1 MNQVR
6 YGGTQERQPY
16 RYTMCGLDDIYLMSG
31 YERTTTEYG
40 EGVVIQDMDGLHRAI
55 GEYLTR
61 CKKTLSGKEVRFLRH
76 EMDLTQAHLGDLLR
90 VSDQTV
96 ARWEKGEVSIPGPE
110 ELLLRA
116 LYIGHV
122 SNKVDVRALAEHLRQ
137 VDAPIKEKML
147 FEPTSRG
154 WRPRKVA

>member
-1 MNQVR
+1 MRVGRKAKRHHARGDQ
-6 YGGTQERQPY
+6 
-16 RYTMCGLDDIYLMSG
+16 
-31 YERTTTEYG
+31 
-40 EGVVIQDMDGLHRAI
+40 RA
-55 GEYLTR
+55 L
-61 CKKTLSGKEVRFLRH
+61 
-76 EMDLTQAHLGDLLR
+76 
-90 VSDQTV
+90 
-96 ARWEKGEVSIPGPE
+96 SIPGPE